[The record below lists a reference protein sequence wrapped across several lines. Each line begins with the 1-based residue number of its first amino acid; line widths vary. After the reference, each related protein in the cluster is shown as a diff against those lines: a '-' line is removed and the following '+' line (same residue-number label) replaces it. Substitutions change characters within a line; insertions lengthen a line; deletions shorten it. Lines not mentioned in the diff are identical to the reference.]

1 MRAELI
7 RLLVALLSLALV
19 FYVMRP
25 LLRGRSRPRDE
36 PYPYLSQLLGAY
48 FHQDC
53 YDEGEGDEDIL
64 RAFARDQP
72 EHELLG
78 ARADIQRL
86 LAEERAN
93 LCDAV
98 ERLFSPSIILG
109 ANDAEVAAWLERA
122 DRLLTECAEQQAAP
136 LPLDGVLD
144 LHGFAARDVKSLV
157 PEWLDACGAQG
168 LRELRIVH
176 GKGRGSLRRSVHA
189 ILARR
194 SDVLSYRLAPAER
207 GGWGA
212 TLVTLRDRDA

>member
-19 FYVMRP
+19 FYTVRQ
-25 LLRGRSRPRDE
+25 LRRGRPRLDDQ

-53 YDEGEGDEDIL
+53 YDESECDEDIL
-64 RAFARDQP
+64 RAFAS
-72 EHELLG
+72 EAAAHELLG
-78 ARADIQRL
+78 ARADIHRQLVEQRGQLRDAVEQLFAPQIILGEDDVEVEAWLLRAERL
-86 LAEERAN
+86 LAESAQ
-93 LCDAV
+93 DPAV
-98 ERLFSPSIILG
+98 
-109 ANDAEVAAWLERA
+109 A
-122 DRLLTECAEQQAAP
+122 

-144 LHGFAARDVKSLV
+144 LHGFAPRDVKSLV
-157 PEWLDACGAQG
+157 PDWLDACHAHG

-189 ILARR
+189 LLARR
-194 SDVLSYRLAPAER
+194 NDVLSYRLAPGER

-212 TLVTLRDRDA
+212 TLVTLRDAE